1 MQIYIK
7 SLFYLGKWLRFF
19 RRRIKNVIS
28 FHVFLRRKKIKNFI
42 ASEFCHFYLYE
53 LYVYVKK
60 AQLFVNQ

>member
-1 MQIYIK
+1 M
-7 SLFYLGKWLRFF
+7 FF
-19 RRRIKNVIS
+19 S
-28 FHVFLRRKKIKNFI
+28 EEKKIKNFI